1 MNDSTTI
8 HKRELKAAALRY
20 AKLGWPVF
28 PCHPT
33 KHTPLD
39 STKDEHGRGGFYLA
53 TTDEEQIEV
62 WWSCWPDAAIAL
74 RTGDQAGVFVM
85 DIDPR
90 HGGDIFLDELESE
103 HGAMPDTVECQT
115 GGGGRHIYL
124 RWPGHRVKCSTGAIA
139 SGIDIKGDGGY
150 VILPPSDHKSGNT
163 YNWLFGHEPDECAI
177 VDAPM
182 WLLNRIIEGNAKLK
196 SADDRSVAEGD
207 VIPEGH
213 RNNTLARLAGH
224 LRQVGMDAGEIKAAL
239 LARNA
244 SRCQPSL
251 DVKEVERIAA
261 SVSRYDPD
269 SARQANIECWP
280 ERYLGDHKSDA
291 WPDPLPI
298 PDDLPP
304 VKPFDPVLLPSTL
317 RPWIVDI
324 AERMQCPPD
333 FPAVTSMVALSGILG
348 RKIAI
353 RPKQRD
359 NWTVYPNLW
368 GVLIGRPSLMKS
380 PPMKETLLPIRRMTA
395 DALAEYEAAMAEYL
409 AASDLQGI
417 QTKVVRNNIAAA
429 MKAGE
434 DTQDLQDELASLIR
448 PEEPKRKRYTVNDAT
463 VEALGEILAAN
474 PNGVIIERD
483 ELIGLLKSL
492 ERPGQEGARA
502 FYLEGWTG
510 DGSCESDRIGRGNV
524 RIDGFC
530 LSILGTIQPGP
541 LGTYLGEALRGGT
554 GDDGLMQR
562 FQMAVWPDDPGAW
575 QVVDRWPDS
584 DSKNAAYAVYQR
596 FDELPASSIGELP
609 GAFDSNTTP
618 FLRFDAKAQDRF
630 YAWMVDR
637 ENHLRSG
644 AEHPA
649 VESHLTKYRKLVPA
663 LALIIHLAESDG
675 GPVTLDAV
683 TRAVGWAD
691 YLESHARRIYSRGIH
706 PATAHA
712 RALAQRIEQ
721 GDVTTG
727 FTVRDVYHGQHWSL
741 LADAEQVQLAV
752 DELVELGWLRTET
765 LNTPGRAKLVHH
777 INPKVA
783 TPTP

>member
-1 MNDSTTI
+1 M
-8 HKRELKAAALRY
+8 RFWL
-20 AKLGWPVF
+20 
-28 PCHPT
+28 PT
-33 KHTPLD
+33 
-39 STKDEHGRGGFYLA
+39 
-53 TTDEEQIEV
+53 
-62 WWSCWPDAAIAL
+62 
-74 RTGDQAGVFVM
+74 
-85 DIDPR
+85 
-90 HGGDIFLDELESE
+90 
-103 HGAMPDTVECQT
+103 
-115 GGGGRHIYL
+115 
-124 RWPGHRVKCSTGAIA
+124 
-139 SGIDIKGDGGY
+139 
-150 VILPPSDHKSGNT
+150 
-163 YNWLFGHEPDECAI
+163 
-177 VDAPM
+177 
-182 WLLNRIIEGNAKLK
+182 
-196 SADDRSVAEGD
+196 
-207 VIPEGH
+207 
-213 RNNTLARLAGH
+213 
-224 LRQVGMDAGEIKAAL
+224 
-239 LARNA
+239 
-244 SRCQPSL
+244 
-251 DVKEVERIAA
+251 
-261 SVSRYDPD
+261 
-269 SARQANIECWP
+269 
-280 ERYLGDHKSDA
+280 
-291 WPDPLPI
+291 
-298 PDDLPP
+298 
-304 VKPFDPVLLPSTL
+304 
-317 RPWIVDI
+317 
-324 AERMQCPPD
+324 
-333 FPAVTSMVALSGILG
+333 
-348 RKIAI
+348 
-353 RPKQRD
+353 
-359 NWTVYPNLW
+359 
-368 GVLIGRPSLMKS
+368 
-380 PPMKETLLPIRRMTA
+380 
-395 DALAEYEAAMAEYL
+395 
-409 AASDLQGI
+409 
-417 QTKVVRNNIAAA
+417 
-429 MKAGE
+429 
-434 DTQDLQDELASLIR
+434 
-448 PEEPKRKRYTVNDAT
+448 
-463 VEALGEILAAN
+463 

-618 FLRFDAKAQDRF
+618 FLRFDAEAQDRF

-663 LALIIHLAESDG
+663 LALSIHLAESDG

-721 GDVTTG
+721 GDVATG
-727 FTVRDVYHGQHWSL
+727 FTVLDVYHGHHWSL

-752 DELVELGWLRTET
+752 DELIELGWLRTET
-765 LNTPGRAKLVHH
+765 LNTPGR
-777 INPKVA
+777 PKVVRSTRTKAELTFDTLDAAYRWGLDLLADQPERIDALMFVGLQRALMYRMMICTGLRKSELASITVGQTHLDGQYPCLELLAKDEKAGRGAMIPLRADLVEALRAYIDNLQTRAGEKALRHDTHLFPMPKDMIRVFNRDLTAASISKRDERNRVVDLHALQHTFGTHLARAGVAPRVAMAAMRHSSLELTMNVYTDPALLDVAGAVEALPAFGFSDRDQHRSAA
-783 TPTP
+783 TA